1 MPAVTWQ
8 LGETYLEEQ
17 LGAGP
22 GADWLRASLAEVRA
36 EAAVARR
43 EDPSE
48 RQGSG
53 AALARHF
60 TAAGRRLGHATM
72 SVGDGASGGREV
84 RLTRD
89 GLRLFPGRWATDE
102 LGRASLV
109 SAAIDVAAPARA
121 PTGDP
126 FIAMGTDGEAVMQVE
141 DLFRGGDLREQQT
154 VARCLAHL
162 PGPERFLSLAVEIVR
177 SNTTVL
183 LEAIACDN
191 PFPSAHLPEAAFNQ
205 MVVKCLFVGLPLAQI
220 VGLAQ
225 RRSPELERMV
235 AAFASERRAAGRPVP
250 DDASSV
256 S

>member
-1 MPAVTWQ
+1 MPASMWQ

-36 EAAVARR
+36 EAAGARR
-43 EDPSE
+43 EDSTGE

-60 TAAGRRLGHATM
+60 TAAGRRLGRATM
-72 SVGDGASGGREV
+72 SIGDSAAGGPEV

-89 GLRLFPGRWATDE
+89 GLRLLPGRWGSDE

-109 SAAIDVAAPARA
+109 TAAIDAAAPPPA
-121 PTGDP
+121 PAGDG
-126 FIAMGTDGEAVMQVE
+126 FMGTDGEAVMQVE

-162 PGPERFLSLAVEIVR
+162 PGPERFSSLAVEIVR

-183 LEAIACDN
+183 LEAIACHN

-205 MVVKCLFVGLPLAQI
+205 MVVKCLFVGLPVAQI

-250 DDASSV
+250 DDVSSL